1 MLNDEAHHCYQ
12 DKPLEDDVD
21 LDAETK
27 REAAERNEGARVWF
41 KGLLAIKR
49 KVGIKA
55 IYDLSATPFYLSGS
69 GYNEGYIFPW
79 VVSDFSLMD
88 AIESGIVKIPRVPVD
103 DDATSNM
110 VSYLRLWDHV
120 GKELPKARARKD
132 KDAAKAAWVP
142 PATLEGAMR
151 SLYRSYNQAFDR
163 WATVL
168 AVHGEMPP
176 VFIVVCPNTAVSKLV
191 YEWIAGTDV
200 QDPDGIVRAK
210 KGQLELLSNVD
221 EGGRYIAK
229 PRTILVDSAQLESG
243 EAMKQDFKDAT
254 SPSCPPSMCEPCPS
268 GPICA
273 SNSRSWPAIGWSY
286 STSR

>member
-1 MLNDEAHHCYQ
+1 M
-12 DKPLEDDVD
+12 
-21 LDAETK
+21 
-27 REAAERNEGARVWF
+27 
-41 KGLLAIKR
+41 
-49 KVGIKA
+49 
-55 IYDLSATPFYLSGS
+55 
-69 GYNEGYIFPW
+69 
-79 VVSDFSLMD
+79 
-88 AIESGIVKIPRVPVD
+88 
-103 DDATSNM
+103 
-110 VSYLRLWDHV
+110 

-221 EGGRYIAK
+221 EDGRYIAK
-229 PRTILVDSAQLESG
+229 PRTILVDSAQLQSG